1 MSSAQ
6 RTELFPTAIRT
17 TASQWL
23 HSVAVL
29 GSILGLYIA
38 GFTIDLW
45 GLPATVSMLGSG
57 VLVAI
62 FVQTSFR
69 RPWVARCAEDSRAMP
84 AQGDHP
90 SADDPQVAP
99 PERHETGHHQ
109 NHDRP
114 PDPAERGTDNQQYA
128 CEQGSTDHGGCEE
141 SEVRGADHDSVEH
154 ENEAVERL
162 DSATNGIRKQPGPLP
177 TDRW

>member
-1 MSSAQ
+1 MAFYWWSTPDLLLGAAALSAFGSSIAHPVSSAQ

-62 FVQTSFR
+62 FVQTFI
-69 RPWVARCAEDSRAMP
+69 
-84 AQGDHP
+84 
-90 SADDPQVAP
+90 
-99 PERHETGHHQ
+99 PETL
-109 NHDRP
+109 
-114 PDPAERGTDNQQYA
+114 
-128 CEQGSTDHGGCEE
+128 GSQM
-141 SEVRGADHDSVEH
+141 R
-154 ENEAVERL
+154 
-162 DSATNGIRKQPGPLP
+162 
-177 TDRW
+177 